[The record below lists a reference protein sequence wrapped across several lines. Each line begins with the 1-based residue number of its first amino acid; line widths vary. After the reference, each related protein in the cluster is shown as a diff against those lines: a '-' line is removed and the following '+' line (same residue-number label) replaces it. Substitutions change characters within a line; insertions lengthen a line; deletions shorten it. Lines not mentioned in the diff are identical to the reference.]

1 MPPETITW
9 IWLIAGIGL
18 LVSELFIPGLITGF
32 FGIGAILVAGL
43 RWLGIVSG
51 LTQSLIAWLG
61 ISFVLLV
68 TLRQIALKWFPSQ
81 RTFEVTDEDIT
92 AAGTIVDVVQEIHPA
107 RADGRI
113 RFGGTTW
120 PAVSKQDVLLPG
132 TKAKLL
138 YRDNLVWVV
147 EPVSEFGNKL
157 SSAELEIEKPSKE

>member
-32 FGIGAILVAGL
+32 FGIGAILVSIL
-43 RWLGIVSG
+43 RWLGIVTG

-68 TLRQIALKWFPSQ
+68 TLRQVALKWFPSQ
-81 RTFEVTDEDIT
+81 RSFELTDEDIA
-92 AAGTIVDVVQEIHPA
+92 AAGTVVDVVQEIGPS
-107 RADGRI
+107 RSDGRI

-120 PAVSKQDVLLPG
+120 PAVSKEGVLLTG

-147 EPVSEFGNKL
+147 EPWSEFENKI
-157 SSAELEIEKPSKE
+157 SSAELEIEKPAKE

>member
-1 MPPETITW
+1 MPPETITL

-18 LVSELFIPGLITGF
+18 LVSELFLPGLITGF

-43 RWLGIVSG
+43 RWLGIISGVS
-51 LTQSLIAWLG
+51 QSLIAWLG

-81 RTFEVTDEDIT
+81 RSFEITDEDV
-92 AAGTIVDVVQEIHPA
+92 AAVGTVVDVVQEIHPSGS
-107 RADGRI
+107 DGRI

-120 PAVSKQDVLLPG
+120 PAVSKEGVLVPG
-132 TKAKLL
+132 TQAKLL

-147 EPVSEFGNKL
+147 EPWSEAGNTL
-157 SSAELEIEKPSKE
+157 SSAELEIEKPTKE

>member
-1 MPPETITW
+1 MPPEMLTW
-9 IWLIAGIGL
+9 IWLISGIVL

-32 FGIGAILVAGL
+32 FGIGAILIAVL
-43 RWLGIVSG
+43 RWLGIISG
-51 LTQSLIAWLG
+51 LTQSLVAWLG

-81 RTFEVTDEDIT
+81 RSFELTDEDVT
-92 AAGTIVDVVQEIHPA
+92 AAGTVVDVVQEIHPS
-107 RADGRI
+107 RSDGRI

-120 PAVSKQDVLLPG
+120 PAVSKEGVLLTG

-147 EPVSEFGNKL
+147 EPWSEFENKI
-157 SSAELEIEKPSKE
+157 SSAELEIEKPAKE